1 MAADRNS
8 VSGSTHLR
16 GIAIAGA
23 LAALALAGAFLT
35 FAMNQDASK
44 AATPPTILP
53 LKDRHPAM
61 AKVAPKVTPATTV
74 AAKAKPKVKAKPKP
88 PPVDPN
94 LKAALAAGL
103 PRTIAEG
110 LAQSP
115 VAVVEL
121 SSDEDTVSEQATA
134 EAKAGAQLGGA
145 AFVSLDVDKDSTTVQ
160 ALARLLEQVPD
171 APAALIYTR
180 PATLALTLTGY
191 VDQTVV
197 AQAVANADPALAFP
211 PSSVQMPASWASKAN
226 ALCAKVDTQIQTLK
240 VPSDPYAVTSAQAA
254 KWNSAT
260 GAFLSSFKA
269 LTPAPGKTAEVN
281 QLNTFV
287 AGELA
292 SGSAALADAAKKKT
306 AAVSADQ
313 ANVAAFETKANTLDR
328 ELGATSCVDA

>member
-1 MAADRNS
+1 M
-8 VSGSTHLR
+8 SGSTHLR

-61 AKVAPKVTPATTV
+61 AKVSPKVMPATTV
-74 AAKAKPKVKAKPKP
+74 AAKAKVKAKPKP

-121 SSDEDTVSEQATA
+121 SSDEDTVSEQTTA

-145 AFVSLDVDKDSTTVQ
+145 AFVSVDVDKDSTTVQ
-160 ALARLLEQVPD
+160 GLARLLEQVPD

-180 PATLALTLTGY
+180 PATLALTLSGY
-191 VDQTVV
+191 VDETVI
-197 AQAVANADPALAFP
+197 AQAVANADPTLQAPAGQALVAG
-211 PSSVQMPASWASKAN
+211 SWASQANQVCEAFLGETLTAASVTKVGTGLIAIPVPSGQQGAEVRQLDTVLRQEMTNFKAATADKAKGDTAAAN
-226 ALCAKVDTQIQTLK
+226 AESAKNQKLGAQEGTLERK
-240 VPSDPYAVTSAQAA
+240 
-254 KWNSAT
+254 
-260 GAFLSSFKA
+260 
-269 LTPAPGKTAEVN
+269 
-281 QLNTFV
+281 
-287 AGELA
+287 
-292 SGSAALADAAKKKT
+292 
-306 AAVSADQ
+306 
-313 ANVAAFETKANTLDR
+313 
-328 ELGATSCVDA
+328 LGATTCVGVE